1 MAPER
6 FEELPVWKYSIDL
19 ARRVLRCTS
28 HPAMAKHPEFAR
40 QLENN
45 ALGIGNQ
52 IVTAVSSHDPRS
64 LADGIAMA
72 RICTARTR
80 SMLHLL
86 ESGKRDQTVS
96 DVDKMKT
103 LADRVERY
111 LTGWL
116 RSLTEDPTRRPKA
129 TSAPATPPATPPA
142 TKEKIDLA
150 DLVELRDPS
159 PATSNEPSAD
169 DTAGELIAEAEPI
182 EEPADGDALNPLEAL
197 ARAASDSAEKTE
209 TPSASPKQGSAAPA
223 AKPPQPA
230 APSNASPAANTSQL
244 EEVLAEL
251 AGQSEDPFASLPDEK
266 KN

>member
-52 IVTAVSSHDPRS
+52 IVTAVSSRDPRS
-64 LADGIAMA
+64 LADSIAMA

-86 ESGKRDQTVS
+86 ESGKRDQALS

-129 TSAPATPPATPPA
+129 TSAPATPPAA
-142 TKEKIDLA
+142 KEKIDLA

-169 DTAGELIAEAEPI
+169 DAEDELIAEAEAI
-182 EEPADGDALNPLEAL
+182 EEPAGGDAINPLEAL

-209 TPSASPKQGSAAPA
+209 TPPASPKQGPAAPA
-223 AKPPQPA
+223 AQPPQPA
-230 APSNASPAANTSQL
+230 APPNASPAANTSQL